1 MTITQILAEINKTVV
16 VAGHAKA
23 AAAAVD
29 AIMQSVRGVNR
40 AVDDM
45 LISGYANL
53 TDLPWNKRDCSAVI
67 GALIQGL
74 QELADN
80 EATDLQKAASELKD
94 TIPGAAMYQEKN
106 GSYTVTLRAGKTV
119 NGRTM
124 TEAIEKAIEA
134 YTNFVPDADLL
145 DATPRTLTEVESA
158 IHAAFAVQHRYG
170 MQVGVL
176 LGSARE
182 FLPDNSAWLAW
193 AREKFS
199 IGKAQVYK
207 LVKVAE
213 TFGRDKRFSKAPAT
227 ALYSLAAQ
235 GTAEQIEQAA
245 KLAGEG
251 KLTVQAVDLLLNPV
265 PVVKDNSKTKSDSCT
280 QSEQVQ
286 PVVPR
291 VTRMQDVPW
300 GNESSGENEGSDS
313 TATATESASTLVK
326 QGASAPNLVHSV
338 DAAMADMVREISE
351 LRKQLAAAVQEASAL
366 RAEKDRKTIP
376 DQAPML
382 PHFLSSDMH
391 IRLGLTHAEAAD
403 KDNVRLAAR
412 DILKLYRGNAAVTEA
427 ITQAMET
434 LLK

>member
-16 VAGHAKA
+16 VAGNAKA

-40 AVDDM
+40 AVDEM

-67 GALIQGL
+67 GTLIQGL

-80 EATDLQKAASELKD
+80 EATDLQKAASELNA
-94 TIPGAAMYQEKN
+94 TIPGAALYQEKN

-124 TEAIEKAIEA
+124 AEAIEKAIAANE
-134 YTNFVPDADLL
+134 NFVPDADLL
-145 DATPRTLTEVESA
+145 DAKPRTLTEVESA

-170 MQVGVL
+170 MQIGVL

-182 FLPDNSAWLAW
+182 FLPDNNAWLAW

-207 LVKVAE
+207 LVKVAD

-235 GTAEQIEQAA
+235 GTPEQIEKAA
-245 KLAGEG
+245 KLAEDG
-251 KLTVQAVDLLLNPV
+251 KLTVQAVDLLLNPE
-265 PVVKDNSKTKSDSCT
+265 PVAKVNAPAPTDSVKQSDA
-280 QSEQVQ
+280 
-286 PVVPR
+286 PPR
-291 VTRMQDVPW
+291 VTRMADVPW
-300 GNESSGENEGSDS
+300 GNEPSDEKES
-313 TATATESASTLVK
+313 TGGGAPAPESAPSPVV
-326 QGASAPNLVHSV
+326 QVQSQA
-338 DAAMADMVREISE
+338 DATMAELVREISE
-351 LRKQLAAAVQEASAL
+351 LRRQLAAAVQEASAL
-366 RAEKDRKTIP
+366 RAEKDRKTLP
-376 DQAPML
+376 TQAPML
-382 PHFLSSDMH
+382 PHFLSTDMH
-391 IRLGLTHAEAAD
+391 IRLGLTHEEAAD

-412 DILKLYRGNAAVTEA
+412 DILKLYRGNAVVTEA
-427 ITQAMET
+427 ITQAMEI
-434 LLK
+434 LLG

>member
-1 MTITQILAEINKTVV
+1 MTITQILAEVNKAVV
-16 VAGHAKA
+16 VAGNAKEA
-23 AAAAVD
+23 AKAVD
-29 AIMQSVRGVNR
+29 AILQSVRGINK
-40 AVDDM
+40 AAEG
-45 LISGYANL
+45 LL
-53 TDLPWNKRDCSAVI
+53 TAAQARLADLPWNKRDCSAVI
-67 GALIQGL
+67 GVLIQGL
-74 QELADN
+74 QELEAS
-80 EATDLQKAASELKD
+80 EATDLQKAASELQGK
-94 TIPGAAMYQEKN
+94 IPGSAMHQEKN
-106 GSYTVTLRAGKTV
+106 GSYTVTLRAGKSV

-124 TEAIEKAIEA
+124 AEAIDKAIAANE
-134 YTNFVPDADLL
+134 NFVPDADLL
-145 DATPRTLTEVESA
+145 DAKPRTLTEVESA

-245 KLAGEG
+245 KLAGDG
-251 KLTVQAVDLLLNPV
+251 KLTVQAVDLLLNPE
-265 PVVKDNSKTKSDSCT
+265 PVAKDNAKTKPDSVS
-280 QSEQVQ
+280 QSEQDQ
-286 PVVPR
+286 TIVPR

-300 GNESSGENEGSDS
+300 GNESSGENEGSGGT
-313 TATATESASTLVK
+313 TAVPESAPQPVK
-326 QGASAPNLVHSV
+326 QAQSQA
-338 DAAMADMVREISE
+338 DATMADLVREISE

-376 DQAPML
+376 TQAPML
-382 PHFLSSDMH
+382 PHFLSTDMH
-391 IRLGLTHAEAAD
+391 IRLGLTHTEAAD

-412 DILKLYRGNAAVTEA
+412 DILKLYRGNAVVTEA
-427 ITQAMET
+427 ITQAKEI